1 MKKNRMIFYKIIQL
15 VLAIVILF
23 SIDINGEAKEGESK
37 DNEGIE
43 GYYIELSEK
52 SDYSTEKNDTRDTF
66 LDGKQLGDISISGSF
81 KKIDDVNGFP
91 SYEIKED
98 NIEFMYKLQN
108 NYTNISSG
116 SWYIT
121 SDKEKKVDGIDMGDK
136 IGKGGLIIQSSLDG
150 TNWTT
155 IDKKTD
161 LVNIDLNNELYTT
174 KDIQQVNGCY
184 FRIII
189 AYKLQKQLA
198 DKKVLFVNVDNYEYK
213 RVIEL
218 YEFYLINSSENK
230 SNAVSPDDT
239 PKKELGSKTKKK
251 KDNGFSGSEIIDSKD
266 PHYGWDIGTFFVNG
280 YTQEMKNDENDPVFL
295 KKVGDKVTLW
305 FSLKQDI
312 KKLNEKD
319 NLSIASDK
327 NASDKYFETAVTN
340 FKRGTLIIRF
350 TDFEGKKHD
359 PIIYTD
365 YLAACASTTAETR
378 VELFEEG
385 DYEVALD
392 YEIKDD
398 KGVDSYSDY
407 QIFFKFSVR
416 NGNSM
421 VFPFDVKTESELRNK
436 DITENGFK
444 IDLAKSKYLKIN
456 VKRTAIIRS
465 GKTIK
470 EDVRYDAP
478 AKDGEEY
485 IDDGEYTITVKNT
498 YTGEENTKI
507 IYVGSDNVLKALSKN
522 NLSASEL
529 EVKLKQGYVI
539 SEDGGL
545 SVP

>member
-1 MKKNRMIFYKIIQL
+1 MDITSNCLKKVNIVLINGSFNKID
-15 VLAIVILF
+15 
-23 SIDINGEAKEGESK
+23 DINGFSA
-37 DNEGIE
+37 
-43 GYYIELSEK
+43 
-52 SDYSTEKNDTRDTF
+52 
-66 LDGKQLGDISISGSF
+66 
-81 KKIDDVNGFP
+81 
-91 SYEIKED
+91 YEIKED
-98 NIEFMYKLQN
+98 NIDFVYSLQD
-108 NYTNISSG
+108 NYTNISNG

-121 SDKEKKVDGIDMGDK
+121 TESEKKINGVEMGSK
-136 IGKGGLIIQSSLDG
+136 IEKGGLVIQSSLDG
-150 TNWTT
+150 KKWTT
-155 IDKKTD
+155 IYKLTD
-161 LVNIDLNNELYTT
+161 LVNTDLSKSIFTT

-184 FRIII
+184 FRVIV

-198 DKKVLFVNVDNYEYK
+198 DKKVLFFNVDNYEYK
-213 RVIEL
+213 KCIEL
-218 YEFYLINSSENK
+218 YEFYLINSYESSSK
-230 SNAVSPDDT
+230 AVTADVT

-251 KDNGFSGSEIIDSKD
+251 KDDGFSKSLTIDSKD

-280 YTQEMKNDENDPVFL
+280 YTQEMKNDEGDSVFL
-295 KKVGDKVTLW
+295 KKVGDKATLW

-312 KKLNEKD
+312 NKLNDKE

-350 TDFEGKKHD
+350 TDYEGKKHD

-392 YEIKDD
+392 YEIKDN

-444 IDLAKSKYLKIN
+444 IDLAKSKYLKVN

-470 EDVRYDAP
+470 EDVRIDAP

-485 IDDGEYTITVKNT
+485 LDDGEYTITVKNT

-507 IYVGSDNVLKALSKN
+507 IYVGTDNVLRALSKN
-522 NLSASEL
+522 NLTAGEL
-529 EVKLKQGYVI
+529 ETKLKQGYVI
-539 SEDGGL
+539 SDDGGL